1 MFMMGDLLHCFE
13 TYVSVLLRSIRE
25 PGDLVV
31 ACMLAALACGL
42 LVSGTMGW
50 CLGVTRWLTLVRKSD
65 IERYEGISIIYRP
78 SSS

>member
-31 ACMLAALACGL
+31 ACMLAAFSLWTACEWYNG
-42 LVSGTMGW
+42 LVS
-50 CLGVTRWLTLVRKSD
+50 RLTLVRKSD